1 MSQAHKTAPCEGCEN
16 RRPELAPENWETW
29 ELWLALRTQWRTAS
43 ITTDKYCKVIKT
55 GLDYSSL
62 FLVAK
67 TLEIEVTPALLSK
80 IRALESATLSKEGG
94 EK

>member
-1 MSQAHKTAPCEGCEN
+1 MSQTQKKPPCEGCEN
-16 RRPELAPENWETW
+16 KRPELASENWEAW
-29 ELWLALRTQWRTAS
+29 ELWLAVRTQWRTAS
-43 ITTDKYCKVIKT
+43 ITTDKFCKVIKT

-67 TLEIEVTPALLSK
+67 TLEIEVTPALLNK
-80 IRALESATLSKEGG
+80 IRALETVTISKGGG